1 MRYLLDV
8 NALIAFGV
16 IQHQFHH
23 RVVNWIYSQ
32 RGSTFMT
39 TPLTEVGFVRIVA
52 NVAVYNL
59 DVLRAKVV
67 LEGMKDNTSQP
78 LTFVPDADDVTLLP
92 QWVKTPSHVTD
103 GHLVQLA
110 RSNGAAL
117 ATLDKGIP
125 DAFLIPS

>member
-1 MRYLLDV
+1 
-8 NALIAFGV
+8 
-16 IQHQFHH
+16 
-23 RVVNWIYSQ
+23 
-32 RGSTFMT
+32 MT